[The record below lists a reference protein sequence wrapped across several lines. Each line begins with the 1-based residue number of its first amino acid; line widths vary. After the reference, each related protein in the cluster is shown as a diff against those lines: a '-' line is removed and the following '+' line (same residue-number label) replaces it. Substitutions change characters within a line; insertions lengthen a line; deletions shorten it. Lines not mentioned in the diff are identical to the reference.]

1 MKIQGFRDYLKSVQT
16 VESFLKHEEFKKY
29 LVKYVEGLK
38 KDFDTLEMYKA
49 KK

>member
-1 MKIQGFRDYLKSVQT
+1 MKVQAFRDYLKSIQT

-29 LVKYVEGLK
+29 LVTYVQGLK
-38 KDFDTLEMYKA
+38 KDFETLDMYRE